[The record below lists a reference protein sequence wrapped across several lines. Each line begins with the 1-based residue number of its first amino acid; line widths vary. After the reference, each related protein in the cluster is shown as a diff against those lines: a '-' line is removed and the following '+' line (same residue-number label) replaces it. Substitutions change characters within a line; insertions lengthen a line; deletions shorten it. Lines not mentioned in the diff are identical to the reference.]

1 MERLMRTFRVK
12 LDNGT
17 YTSVQALDL
26 QNAQHKAELKFGSSA
41 LLVFENND
49 EEESMKSSN
58 TPHKE

>member
-1 MERLMRTFRVK
+1 MKTFRVK

-26 QNAQHKAELKFGSSA
+26 QDAQRKAELKFGSSA

-49 EEESMKSSN
+49 KEESTKSLN
-58 TPHKE
+58 TSHKE